1 MTGLVAASQSEGR
14 DKTERPSSAANEGAL
29 RVVEAIL
36 FLPGDAPRFLMLRRS
51 RERGGWWQGVTGT
64 AEPGESLKDAARR
77 EVAEETGVTSP
88 ARMIDLD
95 FAFHFELSRYGGG
108 RTVNAVKHSFG
119 VQVDDEQVKLSDE
132 HDSSVWVGFE
142 DALRLLTW
150 EDNKEAL
157 RRLRAILDLERG

>member
-1 MTGLVAASQSEGR
+1 MGLLAASRSEGR
-14 DKTERPSSAANEGAL
+14 NKPERPPCATDEAAL

-64 AEPGESLKDAARR
+64 AEPGESLEDAVRR
-77 EVAEETGVTSP
+77 EVAEETGVTGP

-95 FAFHFELSRYGGG
+95 FAFPFEFSRYGGG
-108 RTVNAVKHSFG
+108 RTVSAVKHSFG
-119 VQVDDEQVKLSDE
+119 VQVDGERVKLSDE

-157 RRLRAILDLERG
+157 RRLRAFLDRERG